1 VTNKDIE
8 KRYQTAYSHAVPDVF
23 DKVLAECEKED
34 QQKTIVLETPKIIK
48 PMWRKMMSVAAA
60 IAVILTSGFA
70 GFMLSK
76 IDVVDSII
84 SFDVNPSIEIK
95 VNQKEQV
102 IDAFARNADG
112 EVVLGGMN
120 LKGSDLTVA
129 VNAIVGSMLR
139 NGYIDELSNS
149 ILISVQNQ
157 NSKRGQ
163 ALESRIS
170 EEIDRL
176 LSAYAIDGAVI
187 SQILNNEKRA
197 KEMAEKYGIT
207 EGKAQLILQITDS
220 NKTYTFKDLAP
231 LTINELV
238 LLTSNDESLKSKVNV
253 KGKAS
258 EKRYIGKSNAKK
270 KALKQENI
278 GKKDIFDY
286 SCEFKYQDGQMVYK
300 IHFKTTTAKYDYV
313 LKATSGKILKAEIE
327 RGNFANPQLPENMP
341 TDAPVITDET
351 VAQSIAFNMVGVT
364 EDDISNYVCTY
375 FDFAEVPYYNVTF
388 FVGEVEYSYNLNA
401 QTGELIPESTEND
414 TSEEEISSD
423 VVSSDITSS
432 VVSTPADS
440 SQNVSS
446 QDLISE
452 QMVIE

>member
-1 VTNKDIE
+1 MTNKDIE

-48 PMWRKMMSVAAA
+48 PMWRKMVSVAAA

-278 GKKDIFDY
+278 NKKDIFDY

-327 RGNFANPQLPENMP
+327 RGNFADPQLPENMP

-388 FVGEVEYSYNLNA
+388 FVGQVEYSYNLNA

>member
-1 VTNKDIE
+1 
-8 KRYQTAYSHAVPDVF
+8 
-23 DKVLAECEKED
+23 
-34 QQKTIVLETPKIIK
+34 
-48 PMWRKMMSVAAA
+48 MWRKMVSVAAA
-60 IAVILTSGFA
+60 ITVILTSGFA

-84 SFDVNPSIEIK
+84 SFDVNSSIEIK

-278 GKKDIFDY
+278 DKKDIFDY

-300 IHFKTTTAKYDYV
+300 IHFKTATANYDYI
-313 LKATSGKILKAEIE
+313 LKATSGKILKAESE
-327 RGNFANPQLPENMP
+327 RGNFADPQLPENMP

-364 EDDISNYVCTY
+364 EADISNYVCTY

-388 FVGEVEYSYNLNA
+388 FVGQVKYSYNLNA

-414 TSEEEISSD
+414 TSDEEISSD

-440 SQNVSS
+440 SQLVSS
-446 QDLISE
+446 QDLINE

>member
-1 VTNKDIE
+1 MTNKDIE

-48 PMWRKMMSVAAA
+48 PMWRKMVSVAAA

-102 IDAFARNADG
+102 KDAFARNADG
-112 EVVLGGMN
+112 EVVLDGMN

-149 ILISVQNQ
+149 ILISVQNP

-170 EEIDRL
+170 EEINRL

-220 NKTYTFKDLAP
+220 NKSYTFKDLAP

-238 LLTSNDESLKSKVNV
+238 LLTSNDESLKEKVNV

-258 EKRYIGKSNAKK
+258 EKRYIGKSKAKK

-278 GKKDIFDY
+278 DKKDIFDY

-300 IHFKTTTAKYDYV
+300 IHFKTATAKYDYI
-313 LKATSGKILKAEIE
+313 LKATNGKILKAEIE
-327 RGNFANPQLPENMP
+327 RGDFATPQLPENMP

-351 VAQSIAFNMVGVT
+351 VAKSIALNLAGVT
-364 EDDISNYVCTY
+364 EADVSNYVCAF
-375 FDFAEVPYYNVTF
+375 FDFAEVPYYNISF
-388 FVGEVEYSYNLNA
+388 YVGEVAYSYNLNVE
-401 QTGELIPESTEND
+401 TGELITESDENN
-414 TSEEEISSD
+414 TSEEQTSSNTE
-423 VVSSDITSS
+423 SSDITSS
-432 VVSTPADS
+432 VISTPSDS
-440 SQNVSS
+440 SQLVSS
-446 QDLISE
+446 QDLVE
-452 QMVIE
+452 QQTLID

>member
-1 VTNKDIE
+1 
-8 KRYQTAYSHAVPDVF
+8 
-23 DKVLAECEKED
+23 
-34 QQKTIVLETPKIIK
+34 
-48 PMWRKMMSVAAA
+48 
-60 IAVILTSGFA
+60 
-70 GFMLSK
+70 
-76 IDVVDSII
+76 
-84 SFDVNPSIEIK
+84 
-95 VNQKEQV
+95 
-102 IDAFARNADG
+102 
-112 EVVLGGMN
+112 
-120 LKGSDLTVA
+120 
-129 VNAIVGSMLR
+129 
-139 NGYIDELSNS
+139 
-149 ILISVQNQ
+149 
-157 NSKRGQ
+157 
-163 ALESRIS
+163 
-170 EEIDRL
+170 
-176 LSAYAIDGAVI
+176 
-187 SQILNNEKRA
+187 
-197 KEMAEKYGIT
+197 
-207 EGKAQLILQITDS
+207 
-220 NKTYTFKDLAP
+220 
-231 LTINELV
+231 V

-278 GKKDIFDY
+278 DKKDIFDY

-327 RGNFANPQLPENMP
+327 RGNFADPQLPENMP

-364 EDDISNYVCTY
+364 EADISNYVCTY

-388 FVGEVEYSYNLNA
+388 FVGQVEYSYNLNA

>member
-48 PMWRKMMSVAAA
+48 PMWRKMVSVAAA

-278 GKKDIFDY
+278 DKKDIFDY

-300 IHFKTTTAKYDYV
+300 IHFKTATAKYDYV
-313 LKATSGKILKAEIE
+313 LKATSCKILKAEIE
-327 RGNFANPQLPENMP
+327 RGDFADPQLPENMP

-364 EDDISNYVCTY
+364 EADISNYVCTY

-414 TSEEEISSD
+414 TSDEEISSNTE
-423 VVSSDITSS
+423 SSDITSS

-452 QMVIE
+452 QMVSE

>member
-48 PMWRKMMSVAAA
+48 PMWRKMVSVAAA

-278 GKKDIFDY
+278 DKKDIFDY

-300 IHFKTTTAKYDYV
+300 IHFKTATAKYDYV

-327 RGNFANPQLPENMP
+327 RGNFADPQLPENMP
-341 TDAPVITDET
+341 TDALVITDET

-364 EDDISNYVCTY
+364 EADISNYVCTY

-388 FVGEVEYSYNLNA
+388 FVGEAEYSYNLNA

-414 TSEEEISSD
+414 TSDEEISSD

-432 VVSTPADS
+432 VVSTPADG

>member
-1 VTNKDIE
+1 MTNKDIE

-34 QQKTIVLETPKIIK
+34 QQKTIVLETPQIIK
-48 PMWRKMMSVAAA
+48 PMWRKMVSVAAA
-60 IAVILTSGFA
+60 ITVILTSGFA

-278 GKKDIFDY
+278 DKKDIFDY

-327 RGNFANPQLPENMP
+327 RGNFADPQLPENMP

-364 EDDISNYVCTY
+364 EADISNYVCTY

-388 FVGEVEYSYNLNA
+388 FVGQVEYSYNLNA